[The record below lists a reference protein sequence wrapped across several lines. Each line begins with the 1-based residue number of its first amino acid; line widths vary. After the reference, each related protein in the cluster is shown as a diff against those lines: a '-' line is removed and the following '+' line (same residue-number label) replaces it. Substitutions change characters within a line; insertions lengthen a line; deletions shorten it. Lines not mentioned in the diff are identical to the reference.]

1 MIFLHDVKI
10 YNILNGNYY
19 LKSNIVSLKDDTF
32 YIIAAVSNSKVHFV
46 QFKTVCLDLL

>member
-1 MIFLHDVKI
+1 MIFLHDAKI

-32 YIIAAVSNSKVHFV
+32 YIIAVVSNSKVHFV
-46 QFKTVCLDLL
+46 QFKTVCLDLF